1 MCEPGGVCISRAAN
15 EQIRDK
21 LSLAFADLGEQVV
34 KNIARAV
41 GVYGLAAKDIRALP
55 DADALGAPEPP
66 RTMEA
71 PPDEQEIH
79 FCQTRDGLQLAYAR
93 TGKGPFIVKIGNW
106 MTHLKCDF
114 ESPIWRHLYR
124 ELSRDHSLDPLRC
137 AGNGLSDRD
146 VPDVSFAHFVDDLE
160 TIVDAAGIDRFV
172 LLGVSQ
178 GCAVSIAYAIRQ
190 PERVS
195 RLVLLAATR

>member
-1 MCEPGGVCISRAAN
+1 VITPL
-15 EQIRDK
+15 IRY
-21 LSLAFADLGEQVV
+21 G
-34 KNIARAV
+34 AR
-41 GVYGLAAKDIRALP
+41 
-55 DADALGAPEPP
+55 
-66 RTMEA
+66 
-71 PPDEQEIH
+71 
-79 FCQTRDGLQLAYAR
+79 
-93 TGKGPFIVKIGNW
+93 GN
-106 MTHLKCDF
+106 
-114 ESPIWRHLYR
+114 
-124 ELSRDHSLDPLRC
+124 
-137 AGNGLSDRD
+137 ALSDRD